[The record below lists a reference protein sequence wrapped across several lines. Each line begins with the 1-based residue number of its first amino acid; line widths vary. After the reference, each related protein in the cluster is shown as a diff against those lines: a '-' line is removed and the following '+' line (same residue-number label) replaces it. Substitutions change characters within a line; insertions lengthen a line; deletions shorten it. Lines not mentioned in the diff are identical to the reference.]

1 MSVCKFIESSVPK
14 DDAFREIVNDDIC
27 QTIFEFRQKG
37 RNSKTELFSFGLCA
51 LFLCNLKTRIQFKS
65 IAATSSKL
73 RDSRKIRPPENSPLK
88 QKSNIR
94 GLCPLTPAPL
104 LSLRSHSIIKK
115 INRVFISVFRCCK
128 NEFIYQKAI
137 EIPEESL

>member
-73 RDSRKIRPPENSPLK
+73 RDSRKIRPLNKSPISGGSSPLP
-88 QKSNIR
+88 
-94 GLCPLTPAPL
+94 PLHFSPL
-104 LSLRSHSIIKK
+104 DRTHSLKK
-115 INRVFISVFRCCK
+115 LIV
-128 NEFIYQKAI
+128 
-137 EIPEESL
+137 SLLVSLDVVKMNLFTKKL